1 MITVRMICY
10 VGFVYAALKV
20 INTRVSPISVAVSA
34 RIGMFMLGGALIG
47 WKQAAPMP
55 QQMFLRLPLLEI

>member
-20 INTRVSPISVAVSA
+20 INTRVSPISVAISA
-34 RIGMFMLGGALIG
+34 LIGMFMLGGALIG
-47 WKQAAPMP
+47 WK
-55 QQMFLRLPLLEI
+55 